1 MAMTDEPCDSRRA
14 HLTVY
19 VVDDD
24 SAVRDALSLSLSLR
38 GYRIAQFANA
48 EHFLEAFDL
57 SWAGCVIA
65 DIRMPGMS
73 GLQLQTDL
81 AVRGSQL
88 PVVIIT
94 GHGDVSSARA
104 AFRGHAIDFL
114 EKPFD
119 DEHLI
124 GAIETAFERELD
136 RINKRDGTAKREAT
150 LSALSPRER
159 EVMNYLIRG
168 LHAKEIGEQL
178 GISHRTVEVHKA
190 HIMEK
195 MGVRSVIDI
204 VRLGASA
211 AE

>member
-1 MAMTDEPCDSRRA
+1 MAIAHEPSDGRRKR
-14 HLTVY
+14 LTVY
-19 VVDDD
+19 VVDDHC
-24 SAVRDALSLSLSLR
+24 AVRDAISLSLSLR
-38 GYRIAQFANA
+38 GYRTAQFANA
-48 EHFLEAFDL
+48 EDFLEAFDL

-65 DIRMPGMS
+65 DIRMAGMS
-73 GLQLQTDL
+73 GLQLQTEL
-81 AVRGSQL
+81 AVRASPL

-94 GHGDVSSARA
+94 GHGDVTSARA
-104 AFRGHAIDFL
+104 AFRGHAVDFL
-114 EKPFD
+114 EKPFYE
-119 DEHLI
+119 EHLI

-136 RINKRDGTAKREAT
+136 RINRLAGAAKREAT

-195 MGVRSVIDI
+195 LGARSVIDI
-204 VRLGASA
+204 VRLGTSVS
-211 AE
+211 E